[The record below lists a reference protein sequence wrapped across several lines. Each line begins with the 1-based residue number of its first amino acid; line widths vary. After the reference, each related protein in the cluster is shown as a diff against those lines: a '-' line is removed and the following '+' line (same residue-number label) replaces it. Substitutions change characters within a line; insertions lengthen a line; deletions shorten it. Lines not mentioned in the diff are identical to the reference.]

1 MISHYHFTYVMKKTL
16 LLTGGLVALL
26 APGVSWGQNGSG
38 CSGHY
43 DVVYP
48 AGSSTATA
56 STNNG
61 SGTVVNSY
69 CPPAASTNQQI
80 QVTPTS
86 NSTVLLTRTL
96 ADNTVTTYD
105 AGTVTGGTPYTF
117 VFPVATQSAVYRLT
131 GTTVGCN
138 NPKPLDFSL
147 TLAPTLSLTASAT
160 TVCSGGTTVLTAKG
174 STGSYTLT
182 ALNTP
187 TQTNTTGI
195 FTVSPSVSTTYT
207 VTAPTSC
214 GTATQQQLTVIV
226 PELTVNPAAAT
237 ITLGSSVTFTATT
250 NVNGAVY
257 SWKNMATNAII
268 GAVDAPTLAPLLT
281 TTYRVTSTVAG
292 CSLSRDVPVT
302 VQLVQPL
309 PVTLSRFDAAWTP
322 SGPVLNWATASETN
336 NDYFAIERSLDGIA
350 FKTIGR
356 QAGAG
361 TATTAHAYQ
370 YADAEGAALAAT
382 TLYYRLRQVDSNGKA
397 TYSPVRLVA
406 IDHTRLALFP
416 NPATASTSLT
426 GAAPSAPV
434 RVLDALGRVVL
445 TGATDAAGSAQLA
458 LPAGLPSGVYIV
470 RAGQQAT
477 RLTVE

>member
-1 MISHYHFTYVMKKTL
+1 MKKTL
-16 LLTGGLVALL
+16 LLTSGLTALL
-26 APGVSWGQNGSG
+26 APSLSFGQATGSG

-43 DVVYP
+43 DIVYP
-48 AGSSTATA
+48 SGSSTATT

-61 SGTVVNSY
+61 TGTVANSY
-69 CPPAASTNQQI
+69 CPPAASANQQI
-80 QVTPTS
+80 QITPTS

-96 ADNTVTTYD
+96 ADKTVTTYD
-105 AGTVTGGTPYTF
+105 AGTVTGGTTYTF
-117 VFPVATQSAVYRLT
+117 VFPAATQSAVYRMT

-147 TLAPTLSLTASAT
+147 TLAPTLTLTSSAT
-160 TVCSGGTTVLTAKG
+160 MVCSGGATVLTATG

-187 TQTNTTGI
+187 TQTNTTGV
-195 FTVSPSVSTTYT
+195 FTVAPTVSTTYT

-214 GTATQQQLTVIV
+214 GTATQQQLTVVV
-226 PELTVNPAAAT
+226 PELTVSPAAAT
-237 ITLGSSVTFTATT
+237 ITLGSSVTVKATT

-257 SWKNMATNAII
+257 SWKNVATSTVI

-292 CSLSRDVPVT
+292 CSLSKDVPVT
-302 VQLVQPL
+302 VQAVQPL

-322 SGPVLNWATASETN
+322 SGPVLSWATASEMN
-336 NDYFAIERSLDGIA
+336 NDYFAIERSLDGVT
-350 FKTIGR
+350 FKAIGQ

-361 TATTAHAYQ
+361 TATIAHAYQ
-370 YADAEGAALAAT
+370 FADAEGKALPAA
-382 TLYYRLRQVDSNGKA
+382 TLYYRLRQVDSDGKA
-397 TYSPVRLVA
+397 TYSPVRTVAVDHSKLV
-406 IDHTRLALFP
+406 LFP
-416 NPATASTSLT
+416 NPAASKATLT
-426 GAAPSAPV
+426 GAAPSTSV
-434 RVLDALGRVVL
+434 LVLDALGRVLL
-445 TGATDAAGSAQLA
+445 TSTSDAAGSAQLA

-470 RAGQQAT
+470 RAGQRAT